1 MVWIVLVLSG
11 LLEAGWAISLKLSYG
26 LTRLGPSVAFAVFG
40 VVSFAGLTWALRA
53 LPAGTAYAVWTGIGA
68 ALTAVIGMIWLGES
82 ASALKI
88 VSVVLIVAGVV
99 GLNLAGTAH

>member
-1 MVWIVLVLSG
+1 MAWIVLVLSG
-11 LLEAGWAISLKLSYG
+11 LLEAGWAISLKLSHG

-40 VVSFAGLTWALRA
+40 TVSFAGLTWALRA

-68 ALTAVIGMIWLGES
+68 ALTAVIGMVWLGES

-88 VSVVLIVAGVV
+88 ISVVLIVAGVV
-99 GLNLAGTAH
+99 GLNLGGTAH